1 MPSLTIALTGNSDGS
16 GNLLTTE
23 VGSTST
29 FTVVLDNKPTANV
42 TVSITGDDTTE
53 HSLSASSLTFTTNNW
68 NTAQTVTVT
77 GVDDSLVDGDI
88 TTTLTATASNSG
100 GYAGTETATTT
111 LKTSDNDAS
120 SDDTESDNESK
131 TAQQPSG
138 LTIASTGRKSPS
150 GPLLTSE
157 AGESSSFT
165 IVLNRQPSENVTVSI
180 SGLDSTEGRLSSDT
194 LTFTPNNWDAP
205 QNITITGINDTFN
218 DGDIEYSLTATA
230 SNSGG
235 YSGKEKASIN
245 IINTDTP
252 LALSTLV
259 RNRDDTGFEVTG
271 QTGLW
276 IKLVVLKANTDWQNS
291 LQIVDSLGNSIGS
304 IGATRDST
312 NLGKHEILLDA
323 GSEWFFHQL
332 SNNSQLNELPSL
344 RIDTITGGFIVH
356 LDDSENGDN
365 NHDDLSIKITTS
377 QNAENPVAAQLA
389 SEQNN
394 IYDSILNLSE
404 INTPTARLR
413 ITIQSHCDDVNRI
426 GLVKLAGDE
435 INGFTVNGIAST
447 AEQSFDQ
454 VIRDNLINPGGPEL
468 LIDGTTTRQVE
479 WSINQNEKGFYAP
492 VFINQNTNDLF
503 TFGVTS
509 ARDNHIHVKNLGSNF
524 FGYEDTLAS
533 RNSDWDFNDIT
544 MLVEMI

>member
-1 MPSLTIALTGNSDGS
+1 MPGLIITQTGTTDGS

-23 VGSTST
+23 AGGSST
-29 FTVVLDNKPTANV
+29 FSVVLDAKPTANV
-42 TVSITGDDTTE
+42 TVSITGTDSTE

-77 GVDDSLVDGDI
+77 GVDDNLVDGDI

-120 SDDTESDNESK
+120 SDDTESDSENN
-131 TAQQPSG
+131 TAQQP
-138 LTIASTGRKSPS
+138 I
-150 GPLLTSE
+150 
-157 AGESSSFT
+157 
-165 IVLNRQPSENVTVSI
+165 
-180 SGLDSTEGRLSSDT
+180 
-194 LTFTPNNWDAP
+194 
-205 QNITITGINDTFN
+205 
-218 DGDIEYSLTATA
+218 
-230 SNSGG
+230 
-235 YSGKEKASIN
+235 
-245 IINTDTP
+245 
-252 LALSTLV
+252 ALSTLV

-276 IKLVVLKANTDWQNS
+276 IQLVVLEANTDWQNS

-312 NLGKHEILLDA
+312 NLGKHEIFLDA

-365 NHDDLSIKITTS
+365 DHDDLSIKITTS

-454 VIRDNLINPGGPEL
+454 VIRDNLINPGGHEL

-544 MLVEMI
+544 ILVEMI